1 MTREQQNEIKYE
13 VKKSPKRRLLDYAR
27 ITLAAAMYA
36 AAISFFLDPNSL
48 VPGGVT
54 GISIILN
61 RIIKLETGT
70 LVLLMNIPILAVGM
84 WKFGLKFILS
94 TIYCTALTSFFINI
108 FAPYGPITTD
118 LFLAAVT
125 GGGMMTLGIGLAFK
139 AGATTGGMDIVV
151 KLLRLKYPHLKTG
164 FLFLL
169 VDAAVVAVSALIFR
183 NVDVALYA
191 GLVVLVNSV
200 LLDVVLYGRVGAKMI
215 YIISDRPEA
224 ITVRL
229 LEELDIGVTYIS
241 GVGAYSGK
249 EKQVIFCVMKKQLSP
264 KAEEIVRQEDPGAFM
279 IVTSASEIFGEG
291 YKNIFSEKL

>member
-1 MTREQQNEIKYE
+1 M
-13 VKKSPKRRLLDYAR
+13 
-27 ITLAAAMYA
+27 
-36 AAISFFLDPNSL
+36 
-48 VPGGVT
+48 
-54 GISIILN
+54 
-61 RIIKLETGT
+61 
-70 LVLLMNIPILAVGM
+70 
-84 WKFGLKFILS
+84 
-94 TIYCTALTSFFINI
+94 
-108 FAPYGPITTD
+108 
-118 LFLAAVT
+118 
-125 GGGMMTLGIGLAFK
+125 
-139 AGATTGGMDIVV
+139 V

-191 GLVVLVNSV
+191 GLVVVVNSV
-200 LLDVVLYGRVGAKMI
+200 LLDVVLYGRDGAKMI

>member
-1 MTREQQNEIKYE
+1 
-13 VKKSPKRRLLDYAR
+13 
-27 ITLAAAMYA
+27 
-36 AAISFFLDPNSL
+36 
-48 VPGGVT
+48 
-54 GISIILN
+54 
-61 RIIKLETGT
+61 
-70 LVLLMNIPILAVGM
+70 
-84 WKFGLKFILS
+84 
-94 TIYCTALTSFFINI
+94 
-108 FAPYGPITTD
+108 
-118 LFLAAVT
+118 
-125 GGGMMTLGIGLAFK
+125 MTLGIGLAFK

-191 GLVVLVNSV
+191 GLVVVVNSV
-200 LLDVVLYGRVGAKMI
+200 LLDVVLYGRDGAKMI